1 LKFVDSKLFV
11 MDLEW
16 RNLFTRI
23 ELVGKPEKLTE
34 DYHEDVHNIIHVK
47 FEEKIRRGT
56 PV

>member
-1 LKFVDSKLFV
+1 

-34 DYHEDVHNIIHVK
+34 DYHEDVHNIIHVNLSLK
-47 FEEKIRRGT
+47 KKYDGVLQYSDSRH
-56 PV
+56 